1 MIKIASIKA
10 LADHRLKL
18 VFSDGSCGT
27 ADLSALVKRAGEMVQ
42 PLRDQAYF
50 ARVFLEAGAPTWP
63 NGFDLAPWA
72 LHRDLDAAGLLDKS
86 GQLA

>member
-1 MIKIASIKA
+1 MIKIASIEV
-10 LADHRLKL
+10 LQGLRLKL
-18 VFSDGSCGT
+18 VFSDGSRGT
-27 ADLSALVKRAGEMVQ
+27 ADLSSLVKRDGEMVQ
-42 PLRDQAYF
+42 PLRDPAYF